1 MKNEVKA
8 KEKSIQIMNKLNI
21 CEDFVSMYKEHGKE
35 YVCYYDNGFG
45 YWVFQNQELFDKMK
59 EIEES
64 KNCICYAIVHTFT
77 DFGELYDFLL
87 VDEYEE
93 DWDSIIYDYDD
104 NIKGAFTYCWNKT
117 NDICSEFSRAYIVN
131 RFGGLVRVG

>member
-59 EIEES
+59 EIEKS
-64 KNCICYAIVHTFT
+64 QNCICYAIVHTFT

-117 NDICSEFSRAYIVN
+117 NDICSEFGRAYIVN
-131 RFGGLVRVG
+131 RFGGLVRI